1 MNNILYLILHSPANT
16 VLAKGTIIKQDNKKI
31 FIDYNGKQYVYI
43 KDEKDVGKMLSNSN
57 VINLF

>member
-1 MNNILYLILHSPANT
+1 MNNILYLILHSPSNT
-16 VLAKGTIIKQDNKKI
+16 VLTKGTIIKQDNKKI

>member
-1 MNNILYLILHSPANT
+1 MNNILYLILHSPSNT

-43 KDEKDVGKMLSNSN
+43 KDEKDVRKMLCNSN
-57 VINLF
+57 MINLF

>member
-1 MNNILYLILHSPANT
+1 MNNILYLILHSPSNT
-16 VLAKGTIIKQDNKKI
+16 ILAKGIIIKQDNKKI
-31 FIDYNGKQYVYI
+31 FIDYNGKRYVYI

>member
-1 MNNILYLILHSPANT
+1 MNNILYLILHSPSNT

-43 KDEKDVGKMLSNSN
+43 KDEKDVRKMLSNSN
-57 VINLF
+57 MINLF

>member
-1 MNNILYLILHSPANT
+1 MNNILYLILHSPSNT
-16 VLAKGTIIKQDNKKI
+16 VLEKGTIIKQDNKKI